1 MRSLS
6 NRFLVLIAIASVLLS
21 VIVTS
26 LLIFKPFEDYDPL
39 YVSGRTLYIKAYD
52 PVITKE
58 YDYLDLDNSQK
69 TLFAPEGKSLVLLN
83 LEVTNA
89 ASAEIR
95 IISDENS
102 SEFIS
107 TDGFTYKP
115 ANPSSVSLGSTKN
128 NKDLAYPIWGSFTLN
143 NLERAEGFLLFIVKD
158 SFKPSKFAWNASDR
172 VLISFDE

>member
-1 MRSLS
+1 M
-6 NRFLVLIAIASVLLS
+6 LIAIAAVLLS
-21 VIVTS
+21 AVVTS
-26 LLIFKPFEDYDPL
+26 LLIFKPFENYDPL

-58 YDYLDLDNSQK
+58 YDYQDLDSSPK
-69 TLFAPEGKSLVLLN
+69 TLFAPEGKSLAILN

-95 IISDENS
+95 IIFNENS

-115 ANPSSVSLGSTKN
+115 TNPFSISQNTTKN
-128 NKDLAYPIWGSFTLN
+128 NEDLTYPIWGPFTLN

-172 VLISFDE
+172 VLISFD

>member
-1 MRSLS
+1 MFSLTNKS
-6 NRFLVLIAIASVLLS
+6 LIRIAIISVFSSVLITLFLL
-21 VIVTS
+21 
-26 LLIFKPFEDYDPL
+26 FNPFDDYDPL
-39 YVSGRTLYIKAYD
+39 YVSGKTLYIKSYE
-52 PVITKE
+52 PLIVKE
-58 YDYLDLDNSQK
+58 YGYLDFDNLQK
-69 TLFAPEGKSLVLLN
+69 KITAPEGKSLAILN
-83 LEVTNA
+83 IEITNA

-115 ANPSSVSLGSTKN
+115 ANPSSVSLDSTKN

-143 NLERAEGFLLFIVKD
+143 KLERAEVFLLFIVKD